1 MQAVRTDGTV
11 VEVEEVRRAR
21 PATGEVL
28 VRVGA
33 VAVDRRDGELAAG
46 HRPVRV
52 DASGR
57 RTLGRHVVGTVA
69 TPGAGVDG
77 WPLGRPVAVQP
88 ETALRRGWHVPGV
101 EAEGGLAEYIAVPAE
116 ALVMLPRDLALA
128 EAAVLPLAAR
138 AHSMLTH
145 AQLRLGES
153 IAIWG
158 AGSLGGSA
166 LAVARAMGAAPIV
179 VVDPDPAVR
188 DAALGLGADG
198 VVDPDDST
206 VADQLGAFTAG
217 RGVDVALHTA
227 PDAVAAEQVLA
238 ALAPDGRGVLA
249 GPVTGLAGGGR
260 WDARTVSG
268 PPRVGPTSLP
278 LLVHLAHLGR
288 LRLPAPPELTSGLP
302 GVAEALAVAVR
313 GDAAVAPRVLTL

>member
-1 MQAVRTDGTV
+1 MQAVRTDGMV

-46 HRPVRV
+46 QRPMRV

-57 RTLGRHVVGTVA
+57 RTLGRHVVGAVA

-77 WPLGRPVAVQP
+77 WPLGRHVAVQP
-88 ETALRRGWHVPGV
+88 ETALRRAWHVPGV
-101 EAEGGLAEYIAVPAE
+101 EDEGGLAEYIAVPAE
-116 ALVMLPRDLALA
+116 ALVMLPRDLSLT

-145 AQLRLGES
+145 AHLQLGES

-166 LAVARAMGAAPIV
+166 LAVARVMGAAPIV
-179 VVDPDPAVR
+179 VVDPDPAAR
-188 DAALGLGADG
+188 ESALDLGADG

-206 VADQLGAFTAG
+206 TRDQVAAFTAG
-217 RGVDVALHTA
+217 RGVDVALHAA
-227 PDAVAAEQVLA
+227 PDAAAAEQAVA
-238 ALAPDGRGVLA
+238 ALAPDGRGILG
-249 GPVTGLAGGGR
+249 GPVTGLGGVDR
-260 WDARTVSG
+260 WDARTLSG
-268 PPRVGPTSLP
+268 PPRVGPASLP
-278 LLVHLAHLGR
+278 LLAHLAHQGR
-288 LRLPAPPELTSGLP
+288 LRLPTPRELTGGLP
-302 GVAEALAVAVR
+302 GAAETLAAAVR
-313 GDAAVAPRVLTL
+313 GDAAPTTGVLTL